1 MSRIIPTIYFLL
13 IFTSLCFAQL
23 DLKVHSPKKMQKD
36 LKTLLET
43 FEGHP
48 DPFTK
53 ISESKFNAIVD
64 SVRNNI
70 STEMDEIDF
79 YKNMSRIVASIHDG
93 HTSLYLRGGWLE
105 NMRKKNGVFPY
116 EVYLT
121 NEHKLYITS
130 SYIKDQIPLG
140 AEVLEINGLQ
150 ISDFIDEITPYIS
163 CETIPFRN
171 DQITTSF
178 EKMLYL
184 VFKQVD
190 KLEFKVR
197 QIEEQNFIVETIDYD
212 LWKDQK
218 KDLRKDRDKR
228 IAKGKPYDYQVIKP
242 GIAKIKIFSFHTY
255 DIKKYNIFLRKT
267 FKDIKKQNIH
277 SLIID
282 VRGNY
287 GGWPKM
293 SSKLF
298 HYIHNGYFKTLAR
311 STTKISSPYRRS
323 FTDSNTALRNAN
335 NIDFRQS
342 RHLLNLEEILYGKL
356 DTYYEEDVIFNES
369 PVTEDYEFYGDC
381 FLLIDRKSFSA
392 ASSFASTFQCYQMG
406 TIIGEP
412 TGGTKIF
419 RANAF
424 TKKLSKTD
432 LVVRMSSTKC
442 FSTCYNGDDEPI
454 QPNLVVVPTILDR
467 VYKVDSQL
475 NVAIQ
480 LINKLQ
486 KQKNGE

>member
-1 MSRIIPTIYFLL
+1 MMSRIIPTIYFLL

-93 HTSLYLRGGWLE
+93 HTSLYLRGGW
-105 NMRKKNGVFPY
+105 
-116 EVYLT
+116 
-121 NEHKLYITS
+121 
-130 SYIKDQIPLG
+130 
-140 AEVLEINGLQ
+140 
-150 ISDFIDEITPYIS
+150 DEITPYIS

-282 VRGNY
+282 VRY
-287 GGWPKM
+287 
-293 SSKLF
+293 
-298 HYIHNGYFKTLAR
+298 
-311 STTKISSPYRRS
+311 
-323 FTDSNTALRNAN
+323 
-335 NIDFRQS
+335 
-342 RHLLNLEEILYGKL
+342 LL
-356 DTYYEEDVIFNES
+356 
-369 PVTEDYEFYGDC
+369 
-381 FLLIDRKSFSA
+381 
-392 ASSFASTFQCYQMG
+392 
-406 TIIGEP
+406 
-412 TGGTKIF
+412 
-419 RANAF
+419 
-424 TKKLSKTD
+424 
-432 LVVRMSSTKC
+432 
-442 FSTCYNGDDEPI
+442 
-454 QPNLVVVPTILDR
+454 
-467 VYKVDSQL
+467 
-475 NVAIQ
+475 
-480 LINKLQ
+480 
-486 KQKNGE
+486 